1 MHQQVYHS
9 REIQAWEARWFAQQ
23 NSVFGL
29 MQQVAWSI
37 AQRLNILFQQASPS
51 ITTVALWCGAGNNA
65 GDGYCVAHYLHQYGY
80 QVEIFATEA
89 GHSQQLK
96 AAIELVQKDKIKIHP
111 HFNIE
116 KRFDCHIDALF
127 GIGLNRDLDDPLQA
141 IIQHYN
147 VQSGLKVAI
156 DIPSGLNA
164 NTGQPLPVAVKTD
177 QTSYS
182 TH

>member
-1 MHQQVYHS
+1 M
-9 REIQAWEARWFAQQ
+9 EARWFAQQ

-37 AQRLNILFQQASPS
+37 AQRLNILFQQASPQ

-96 AAIELVQKDKIKIHP
+96 AAIELVQKIKS
-111 HFNIE
+111 
-116 KRFDCHIDALF
+116 K
-127 GIGLNRDLDDPLQA
+127 
-141 IIQHYN
+141 
-147 VQSGLKVAI
+147 
-156 DIPSGLNA
+156 
-164 NTGQPLPVAVKTD
+164 
-177 QTSYS
+177 S
-182 TH
+182 THILISKSALIVILMHCLVLFKP